1 MKLMIC
7 ICWLSFY
14 FQGYCQFVRYQTFD
28 EYKMEGITN
37 KRIRRPCVFIKWE
50 SDTIFVIKSNDKD
63 NVIKYINCGSYW
75 HAVIQ
80 IKEPCSCMG
89 MDKRICEKFIYNDTV
104 VEYEYILKPNNKRS
118 AQTIAVNTKDKCLF
132 LSLKSNEID
141 NKIAP
146 FDEIME
152 IINKYKNNSYSYPP
166 MCPPEIFEKQIEKNI
181 FSVYLIKEGER
192 KLIKSRKINHLGEFN
207 NRGSLVWW

>member
-1 MKLMIC
+1 
-7 ICWLSFY
+7 
-14 FQGYCQFVRYQTFD
+14 
-28 EYKMEGITN
+28 MEGIAN
-37 KRIRRPCVFIKWE
+37 KRIKRPCVFIKRE

-63 NVIKYINCGSYW
+63 NVIKYINRGSYW

-104 VEYEYILKPNNKRS
+104 VEYEYILKVNNERH
-118 AQTIAVNTKDKCLF
+118 ALRIAVNTKDKCVILH
-132 LSLKSNEID
+132 LKSNEMEE
-141 NKIAP
+141 KFAT

-166 MCPPEIFEKQIEKNI
+166 LCPPEIFEKHIENNI
-181 FSVYLIKEGER
+181 FSVYLINEEDKNF
-192 KLIKSRKINHLGEFN
+192 IKSKKLNHLGEFDN
-207 NRGSLVWW
+207 KGSLVWW

>member
-63 NVIKYINCGSYW
+63 ESKKSKKYHKS
-75 HAVIQ
+75 VLE
-80 IKEPCSCMG
+80 KE
-89 MDKRICEKFIYNDTV
+89 D
-104 VEYEYILKPNNKRS
+104 YEENK
-118 AQTIAVNTKDKCLF
+118 K
-132 LSLKSNEID
+132 E
-141 NKIAP
+141 
-146 FDEIME
+146 
-152 IINKYKNNSYSYPP
+152 
-166 MCPPEIFEKQIEKNI
+166 
-181 FSVYLIKEGER
+181 LIT
-192 KLIKSRKINHLGEFN
+192 
-207 NRGSLVWW
+207 